1 MYLNDSSANADGSDA
16 LALLTAASASPGTM
30 CKEDPDTQRAFD
42 ESLRALAEDII
53 KYHPGLAHILIGMGN
68 APCPVVHGQN

>member
-1 MYLNDSSANADGSDA
+1 MYLNDSSANADGSNA

-30 CKEDPDTQRAFD
+30 CEEDPDTQRAFN